1 MIWLWTVLNQCL
13 KYFKIDIFFFKVVK
27 TNIKKGRLEK
37 LNKENLLLLILENIG
52 DGVLSV

>member
-13 KYFKIDIFFFKVVK
+13 KDFKIDIFFFKVVK

>member
-37 LNKENLLLLILENIG
+37 LKKENLLLLILENIG